1 MKRNAFTLV
10 ELLVVI
16 AIIGVL
22 VGLLLPA
29 VQAAREAARRMS
41 CSNNMVQIS
50 LAAHHYEFTMEH
62 LPDGVTDPVGPIRNE
77 ENAGHHIGWMAR
89 ILPYIEQQG
98 AFARLDLSKSA
109 YSDENAEVRAHSV
122 PTYRC
127 PSNPTDFGYR
137 RTGLSKVGTSD
148 YAGCYNDVEVP
159 IDDDNNGIFFRNSSM
174 RFAEITDGATNTIM
188 IGETLGDIDRLGW
201 LTGTRATLRNAD
213 KFESGRA
220 FEVPKQQDLGAL
232 EVGGFDSYHQGGGN
246 FAMAD
251 GAVTFMTHSIDPQ
264 LLRNLAN
271 RSDGNLID
279 DGY

>member
-41 CSNNMVQIS
+41 CSNNLVQVS

-62 LPDGVTDPVGPIRNE
+62 FPNGVTDSVGPIRNE
-77 ENAGHHIGWMAR
+77 INAGDQIGWMAH
-89 ILPYIEQQG
+89 ILPYIEQQR
-98 AFARLDLSKSA
+98 AFSMLDLSKSA
-109 YSDENAEVRAHSV
+109 YSDENAEVRSHTV

-127 PSNPTDFGYR
+127 PSNPTNYGMIPEP
-137 RTGLSKVGTSD
+137 KVGTSD

-159 IDDDNNGIFFRNSSM
+159 IDDDNNGIFFRNSAT
-174 RFAEITDGATNTIM
+174 RFAQITDGTTNTIM

-201 LTGTRATLRNAD
+201 LTGTRATLRNTGQFGA
-213 KFESGRA
+213 RPN
-220 FEVPKQQDLGAL
+220 FEVPKQQTLGAL
-232 EVGGFDSYHQGGGN
+232 EVGGFESYHHGGGN

-251 GAVTFMTHSIDPQ
+251 GAVIFLTHSIDPQ
-264 LLRNLAN
+264 LLKNLGN
-271 RSDGNLID
+271 RADGNLIED
-279 DGY
+279 L